1 MTHLRNLTLDR
12 CAPSKWDVRLIL
24 TPSWKEAL
32 SVRRLKRWLVG
43 YSFLKISKKV
53 ANLSKKK
60 NYERSLFKSMRTQQ
74 AFTNLAELL

>member
-12 CAPSKWDVRLIL
+12 CAPSKWDGRLIL

-43 YSFLKISKKV
+43 YSFLKNSKKV
-53 ANLSKKK
+53 ANLSNKNKKK
-60 NYERSLFKSMRTQQ
+60 TLRALPCQKYAYIAGFY
-74 AFTNLAELL
+74 